1 MQEKDGKYLFGVV
14 KISDKGQI
22 VIPKEARK
30 LYNLQAGDTLMLL
43 GDKNG
48 IAMVKTDIF
57 YDLAG
62 QVMEGLNK

>member
-1 MQEKDGKYLFGVV
+1 MQEKDGKYLFGAV

-57 YDLAG
+57 YDLVG

>member
-1 MQEKDGKYLFGVV
+1 
-14 KISDKGQI
+14 
-22 VIPKEARK
+22 
-30 LYNLQAGDTLMLL
+30 MLL

-57 YDLAG
+57 YDLVG